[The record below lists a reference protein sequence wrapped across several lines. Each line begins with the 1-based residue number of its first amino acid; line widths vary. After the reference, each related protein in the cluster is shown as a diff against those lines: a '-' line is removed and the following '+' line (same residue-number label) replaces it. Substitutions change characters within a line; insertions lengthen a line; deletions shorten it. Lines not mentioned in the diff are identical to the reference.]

1 MSKYNKGP
9 AARELLIFLK
19 KEDVLKSFVT
29 QCRDFEKLLHTIESR
44 TDIRSES
51 WNPSVGGFF
60 WPDSNEGRP
69 FWYKLNTRFHT
80 SVEDNDDE

>member
-29 QCRDFEKLLHTIESR
+29 QCHDFEKLLHTIENR
-44 TDIRSES
+44 TDRRSDG
-51 WNPSVGGFF
+51 WNPSAGGFF
-60 WPDSNEGRP
+60 WADSNETRA
-69 FWYKLNTRFHT
+69 FWSELNTRFRS